1 MTKTLKNVRQND
13 KELLKKM
20 HFVADCIPLQQFS
33 EDGIFLVQSGKKHNN
48 KYSVTYQLKDISYL
62 SLSEEMKKQIF
73 LAWSAVLNILDPGS
87 TCKLSVI
94 KHKIGTST
102 LERFQMHNQNPD
114 YTDLQNEYNKIIT
127 QKALQGNGMIQE
139 VYLTIS
145 VNKKD
150 LEAARSFFL
159 RTTSALQTQ
168 LLKLGSMCHQ
178 LTGAERLELLH
189 DIYRSDKENE
199 PVFNLN
205 QSIKTGSSAKNY
217 IAPESFEFET
227 DYFKMGSLYGRALVL
242 HSYPTYL
249 KDSVVSDLCDINRR
263 LLWSM
268 DIIPVP
274 MDEAVDEAEK
284 RATTVES
291 NIAKWYQKQYANK
304 NYAMEPTYDLKQQ
317 REQAQEYLI
326 DLTERDQHLMYAVI
340 TMVHFA
346 ESKQQLDEDTDAIM
360 AVARSAVQ
368 CRLNVL
374 RWQQLDGL
382 NTALPIGVRRIEDI
396 MTFTTEGVAGFMPFK
411 STEFQEENGF
421 CYGQNQISKNLIM
434 IDPKSQQSANSVI
447 LGTPGGGK
455 SMFAK
460 WLCLNK
466 TLATAD
472 DQHEIIIIDPE
483 REYAPLVRALG
494 GEVVYFSANS
504 QTHINA
510 MEISAGYDRSDNPIT
525 TKAEFMLS
533 LCEHLMHPSP
543 VGPKQKSLID
553 RCTDLVL
560 RDYVRGGCV
569 GEAPTLIDFHKCMLE
584 QPEEEAHDIALAI
597 ELYATGSLST
607 FAKKTNIDVSKRII
621 CFDIHELGESLMSIG
636 MLVLFDHIQNRMI
649 KNRMKGITT
658 SILNDE
664 FYLMFQHEYTSA
676 FFYKMWKRGRKY
688 GADYCGI
695 TQNVEDLLRSPN
707 GRAIVSTSELIIM
720 LNQAPLDRE
729 QLADLLDISE
739 NQQEYI
745 TNAKPG
751 SGLIKIGADLIPFE
765 NDIPTNSSIY
775 KLLTTKPGEA
785 IYDQG

>member
-114 YTDLQNEYNKIIT
+114 YTTLQNDYNKIIT

-178 LTGAERLELLH
+178 LTGVERLELLH

-326 DLTERDQHLMYAVI
+326 D
-340 TMVHFA
+340 
-346 ESKQQLDEDTDAIM
+346 
-360 AVARSAVQ
+360 
-368 CRLNVL
+368 
-374 RWQQLDGL
+374 
-382 NTALPIGVRRIEDI
+382 
-396 MTFTTEGVAGFMPFK
+396 
-411 STEFQEENGF
+411 
-421 CYGQNQISKNLIM
+421 
-434 IDPKSQQSANSVI
+434 
-447 LGTPGGGK
+447 
-455 SMFAK
+455 
-460 WLCLNK
+460 
-466 TLATAD
+466 
-472 DQHEIIIIDPE
+472 
-483 REYAPLVRALG
+483 
-494 GEVVYFSANS
+494 
-504 QTHINA
+504 
-510 MEISAGYDRSDNPIT
+510 
-525 TKAEFMLS
+525 
-533 LCEHLMHPSP
+533 
-543 VGPKQKSLID
+543 

-597 ELYATGSLST
+597 ELYSTGSLST